1 MEQLPELTGE
11 TFSSEEEHLAKY
23 AYEAFQ
29 NQSYESCL
37 SHLTKLVE
45 LRPNDSRVL
54 HNRYSFSLTCTQLLL
69 YVRAVAK
76 YYLTNLTLTDDFRKT
91 LNYISQRVSISI
103 NNMITL
109 CVT

>member
-1 MEQLPELTGE
+1 MELPELSGE
-11 TFSSEEEHLAKY
+11 TFTSEEEYFAKQ

-54 HNRYSFSLTCTQLLL
+54 HNRYLFYDHVHSNKTS
-69 YVRAVAK
+69 YYRAVAK
-76 YYLTNLTLTDDFRKT
+76 YYLSNLTLTDDFRKT
-91 LNYISQRVSISI
+91 LNYISQRVSIGD
-103 NNMITL
+103 
-109 CVT
+109 C

>member
-37 SHLTKLVE
+37 SNLTKLVE

-54 HNRYSFSLTCTQLLL
+54 HNRYHLCSRAFKYSIPTT
-69 YVRAVAK
+69 RAVAK
-76 YYLTNLTLTDDFRKT
+76 YYLSNLTLTDDFRKT
-91 LNYISQRVSISI
+91 LNYISQRVS
-103 NNMITL
+103 MG
-109 CVT
+109 